1 MPPPP
6 RPQTKLAKC
15 CHYCRSV
22 TTFLFSHIGLF
33 ALVLAYA
40 FLGAFAFHYLES
52 HNEQVVRNRTREHR
66 LDLVESLWR
75 LTDNQTVLVYEEW
88 IEDVRGQLIH
98 FEEEIIRAVKHDGFD
113 GKEFGAESQWSIPG
127 SMLYSI
133 IVITTIGYGNI
144 APKTPIGRLVTMIYA
159 IAGIPLMLL
168 FLSKIGDVMA
178 HSFKFIY
185 WKICYTLC
193 IKQKKRKRH
202 RRRHRHRHHSDAL
215 VTDQPIHTTSFSSA
229 NRHHHHHHHHQQPQ
243 QLTTQHDA
251 NRVPIIS
258 NNYAFQSEI
267 TEQLQYATY
276 PMRYR
281 PDLPTLDI
289 NRAQSYRQYSQT
301 SNRNQMY
308 SDESDSYSS
317 DSDSDDDEEGNVPI
331 FMCMSLVV
339 GYICGGA
346 WLFYQWEESWSYL
359 DSAYFCFVT
368 LTTIGFGDMVP
379 GAAVVT
385 EGTEGRTTLIICAF
399 YLLFGM
405 ALLAMSFNL
414 VQEEVTKSIKNVGR
428 KIGIISKNKR

>member
-1 MPPPP
+1 MPSA

-15 CHYCRSV
+15 CHYCRTV

-40 FLGAFAFHYLES
+40 FLGAFTFHYLES
-52 HNEQVVRNRTREHR
+52 NNEEQVRNRTTEQRHE
-66 LDLVESLWR
+66 LVESLWK
-75 LTDNQTVLVYEEW
+75 LTENQTILVYEDW
-88 IEDVRGQLIH
+88 IEDARSQLIH

-113 GKEFGAESQWSIPG
+113 GKEFGAEPQWSIPG
-127 SMLYSI
+127 AMLYSI

-144 APKTPIGRLVTMIYA
+144 APKTPIGRLVTMVYA

-193 IKQKKRKRH
+193 IKQKKSK
-202 RRRHRHRHHSDAL
+202 RRRHRHHRRRSRAHQVVS
-215 VTDQPIHTTSFSSA
+215 DQPIGPHFAGPSA
-229 NRHHHHHHHHQQPQ
+229 IAAPGYQRHHH
-243 QLTTQHDA
+243 LTDHVDA

-258 NNYAFQSEI
+258 NKYALQSELS
-267 TEQLQYATY
+267 EQMQYATY
-276 PMRYR
+276 PFRGR
-281 PDLPTLDI
+281 PDLPHLDMG
-289 NRAQSYRQYSQT
+289 RAQSYRQFGINET
-301 SNRNQMY
+301 SRVAVY
-308 SDESDSYSS
+308 SDDSDSYSS
-317 DSDSDDDEEGNVPI
+317 DSDSSEDEEGNVPI

-346 WLFYQWEESWSYL
+346 WLFRQWEQSWSYL

-379 GAAVVT
+379 GAAVVS
-385 EGTEGRTTLIICAF
+385 GSEGRTTLIICAF

-414 VQEEVTKSIKNVGR
+414 VQEEVAKSIKNIGR